1 MRDPILGPKV
11 LHHLL
16 GLYKVL
22 KSTHFWKDR
31 EKLRRLRKRGKDK
44 GERTQRR
51 KVYRK
56 VKSKVQ
62 KDLQKV

>member
-1 MRDPILGPKV
+1 M
-11 LHHLL
+11 
-16 GLYKVL
+16 
-22 KSTHFWKDR
+22 
-31 EKLRRLRKRGKDK
+31 RKRSKDK